1 MQAIQMRFLILIV
14 IKSVETALVLI
25 HRMEML
31 SVAVTLVLNY

>member
-1 MQAIQMRFLILIV
+1 MQAIQMRFMILIV

-31 SVAVTLVLNY
+31 SVAVTLVSNY